1 MPNSHPK
8 VKRAE
13 RTNVISLKA
22 AFCSHLFSSWREP
35 PQCTGRAE
43 QDHPK
48 DVIFGRPLF
57 KITIMKPFAE
67 HDDMLSLVSRY
78 VSSHIPSTTWTYVES
93 SFILH
98 RFHLHE
104 FTYLLKF
111 TWSSRINTRGTFVV
125 ICIYGQSG
133 ENSQLLTHMFPT
145 EVKQGES
152 LPSFSSHV
160 STTILFSLFSTTFL
174 SFCWWLHT

>member
-1 MPNSHPK
+1 
-8 VKRAE
+8 
-13 RTNVISLKA
+13 
-22 AFCSHLFSSWREP
+22 
-35 PQCTGRAE
+35 
-43 QDHPK
+43 
-48 DVIFGRPLF
+48 
-57 KITIMKPFAE
+57 MKPFVE

-78 VSSHIPSTTWTYVES
+78 LSSHIPSTTWTYVES

-160 STTILFSLFSTTFL
+160 SKTILFSLFSTTFL
-174 SFCWWLHT
+174 SFYWWLHCLKWPKYSADTLCSVRTCKKAVMHLTETHLC